1 MNLEERIKN
10 GTTELQDYYRIA
22 LRGIEK
28 HKANITRLN
37 IMLKDEQEKL
47 HKALE
52 LKRKCEIRAE
62 EQGYY
67 NLFK

>member
-22 LRGIEK
+22 LRDIEK
-28 HKANITRLN
+28 HKANITKLN
-37 IMLKDEQEKL
+37 MMLKDEQEKL
-47 HKALE
+47 HKAWE

>member
-1 MNLEERIKN
+1 M
-10 GTTELQDYYRIA
+10 
-22 LRGIEK
+22 
-28 HKANITRLN
+28 
-37 IMLKDEQEKL
+37 MLKDEQVKL
-47 HKALE
+47 HKAWE